1 LTVPLG
7 RALQSGRSRGKP
19 RLNVGELAHLL
30 VKYLVSSGG
39 WIMTKTHHGD
49 YRVTVKEDG
58 DGRPFLMLEPSGRD
72 MELLAGGFITLRLR
86 DGTTHDE
93 AQSLAKTM
101 NDRIEGAAITVF

>member
-1 LTVPLG
+1 
-7 RALQSGRSRGKP
+7 
-19 RLNVGELAHLL
+19 
-30 VKYLVSSGG
+30 
-39 WIMTKTHHGD
+39 MTKTHYGD
-49 YRVTVKEDG
+49 YRVTVKEDD

-101 NDRIEGAAITVF
+101 NDHIEGAAITVF